1 MKHPAMKQILS
12 IQSHVAYGYVGNRA
26 ATLPLQRLGHEVT
39 VINTV
44 QFSNHTGY
52 LKWTGEVFSA
62 AHIESIIEGLE
73 SLGALQKM
81 DALLTG
87 YLGDPAIGEIILSVL
102 DRLPEGTRWLCD
114 PVMGDVGRGFFVR
127 PGIPDYFRQKAL
139 ARASIITPNQFELEY
154 LAGRQIL
161 TLDDARK
168 ACRMIHEMGPE
179 TVLLTS
185 LIHDGT
191 RDDEIQMLA
200 SSKSGEQFLATTP
213 RLKFDPAP
221 NGAGDCTSALFLGH
235 ILSGAQ
241 LDQALSKT
249 ASSIFALFEK
259 TLAAGRRELNMIA
272 AQDDFARPAPL
283 AVMTL

>member
-1 MKHPAMKQILS
+1 MKQILS

-26 ATLPLQRLGHEVT
+26 ATLPLQRLGHEVS

-52 LKWTGEVFSA
+52 QKWTGEVFTA
-62 AHIESIIEGLE
+62 AHIENVLDGLE
-73 SLGALQKM
+73 SVGALEKM

-87 YLGDPAIGEIILSVL
+87 YLGDPAIGDIILSVL
-102 DRLPEGTRWLCD
+102 DRLPKGVRWLCD

-127 PGIPDYFRQKAL
+127 PGIPDYFREKAL

-161 TLDDARK
+161 TLADAK
-168 ACRMIHEMGPE
+168 AACRMAHEMGPDI
-179 TVLLTS
+179 VLLTS
-185 LIHDGT
+185 LIHGAT
-191 RDDEIQMLA
+191 SDDEIQMLA
-200 SSKSGEQFLATTP
+200 SAKTGEQFLVTTP
-213 RLKFDPAP
+213 RLSMDPLP

-235 ILSGAQ
+235 ILSEAP

-259 TLAAGRRELNMIA
+259 TREAGRRELNMIA
-272 AQDDFARPAPL
+272 AQDDFLHPAPL
-283 AVMTL
+283 AVTAL

>member
-1 MKHPAMKQILS
+1 
-12 IQSHVAYGYVGNRA
+12 
-26 ATLPLQRLGHEVT
+26 
-39 VINTV
+39 
-44 QFSNHTGY
+44 
-52 LKWTGEVFSA
+52 
-62 AHIESIIEGLE
+62 
-73 SLGALQKM
+73 
-81 DALLTG
+81 
-87 YLGDPAIGEIILSVL
+87 
-102 DRLPEGTRWLCD
+102 
-114 PVMGDVGRGFFVR
+114 
-127 PGIPDYFRQKAL
+127 
-139 ARASIITPNQFELEY
+139 
-154 LAGRQIL
+154 
-161 TLDDARK
+161 
-168 ACRMIHEMGPE
+168 MIHEMGPE

-200 SSKSGEQFLATTP
+200 SSKSGKQFLVTTP
-213 RLKFDPAP
+213 RLQFDPAP

-235 ILSGAQ
+235 ILSGAP

>member
-1 MKHPAMKQILS
+1 MKQILS

-26 ATLPLQRLGHEVT
+26 ATLPLQRLGHEVS

-52 LKWTGEVFSA
+52 QKWTGEVFTA
-62 AHIESIIEGLE
+62 AHIENVLDGLE
-73 SLGALQKM
+73 SLGALEKM

-87 YLGDPAIGEIILSVL
+87 YLGDPAIGDIILSVL
-102 DRLPEGTRWLCD
+102 DRLPKGVRWLCD

-161 TLDDARK
+161 TLDDAK
-168 ACRMIHEMGPE
+168 AACRMAHEMGPE
-179 TVLLTS
+179 IVLLTS
-185 LIHDGT
+185 LIHDAT

-200 SSKSGEQFLATTP
+200 SAKSGEQFLVTTP
-213 RLKFDPAP
+213 RLMMDPAP

-235 ILSGAQ
+235 IVSGAP
-241 LDQALSKT
+241 LGQALSKT
-249 ASSIFALFEK
+249 ASSVFALFEK

-272 AQDDFARPAPL
+272 AQDDFVNPAPL
-283 AVMTL
+283 EVVSV

>member
-1 MKHPAMKQILS
+1 MKQILS

-62 AHIESIIEGLE
+62 AHIESILDGLE
-73 SLGALQKM
+73 SLGALEKM

-87 YLGDPAIGEIILSVL
+87 YLGDPAIGDIILQLL
-102 DRLPEGTRWLCD
+102 DRLPKHIRWLCD

-161 TLDDARK
+161 TLDDAVK
-168 ACRMIHEMGPE
+168 ACRMIHETGPE
-179 TVLLTS
+179 IVLLTS

-213 RLKFDPAP
+213 RLPLDPAP

-235 ILSGAQ
+235 ILSGAT
-241 LDQALSKT
+241 LDEALSKT

-259 TLAAGRRELNMIA
+259 TRQAGRRELHMIA
-272 AQDDFARPAPL
+272 AQDDFAHPAPL
-283 AVMTL
+283 SVTRL

>member
-1 MKHPAMKQILS
+1 MKQILS

-26 ATLPLQRLGHEVT
+26 ATLPLQRLGHEVS

-52 LKWTGEVFSA
+52 QKWTGEVFTA
-62 AHIESIIEGLE
+62 AHIENVLDGLE
-73 SLGALQKM
+73 SVGALEKM

-87 YLGDPAIGEIILSVL
+87 YLGDPAIGDIILSVL
-102 DRLPEGTRWLCD
+102 DRLPKCVRWLCD

-161 TLDDARK
+161 TLDDAK
-168 ACRMIHEMGPE
+168 AACRMAHEMGPE
-179 TVLLTS
+179 IVLLTS

-200 SSKSGEQFLATTP
+200 SAKSGEQFLVTTP
-213 RLKFDPAP
+213 RLMMDPAP

-235 ILSGAQ
+235 IVSGAP
-241 LDQALSKT
+241 LGEALSKT
-249 ASSIFALFEK
+249 ASSVFALFEK

-272 AQDDFARPAPL
+272 AQDDFVNPAPL
-283 AVMTL
+283 NVVAV